1 MRSDTIKKG
10 FERAPHRALLRATG
24 SIESDADWD
33 KPFIAICNSYTDCI
47 PGHAHLNEVGMLV
60 KRMVREAG
68 GVPFIFNTI
77 GVDDGIAMGHVGMKY
92 SLPSRELIADCVET
106 MIRAHCFDGMVCI
119 PNCDKIVPGMMM
131 ATMRLN
137 IPTVFVSGGPM
148 AAGIAQK
155 EGDGE
160 LPEHLRAAT
169 QKSDLISVFKGVGEL
184 QAGKITEA
192 DLKKLEQ
199 NACPTCGSCSGMFT
213 ANSMNCL
220 AEALGI
226 ALPGNGTVLAVS
238 KEREAVYQRAAESII
253 KLVKWDLKPRDIATI
268 EAFDNAIALDVA
280 MGGSTNTILH
290 TLAIAR
296 EAGIPYDIKRIDD
309 ISRRVPCVCKVSPSS
324 NYHVQDV
331 HRAGGIHTILG
342 ELKRMGALTLTCK
355 TVTGKTIGENI
366 DEWDVRSEKCTA
378 WARTARVS
386 GASALVLDPE
396 DKLGPAARTESG
408 NLAPKP
414 LLFFPGDARAITL
427 WRLAAAFNAG
437 DSVAAVAL
445 FTDDAEFEAP
455 QTAEKVATVAE
466 AVVAGG
472 AGDSDKF
479 GFSSGVD
486 AALSAA
492 EAVIWKGP
500 AAIEAGL
507 KQKVAEGRGMVRA
520 ELGVLKGTPV
530 VILWQYGKRGEKQK
544 SSLIRTGRLRG
555 WQISKAYF
563 ESRPAPLKDVQPS
576 GLMPY
581 DSAFRFNA
589 HDCIR
594 NKDAA
599 YTKDGGLAILYGQ
612 LAPEGSVVKTA
623 GISDAFKAY
632 CGPSF
637 VFEGPCVIFESQDDA
652 CAGILGGKVKA
663 GDVVIIRNE
672 GPRGGPGMQE
682 MLSPTS
688 YIAGMGLGDK
698 VALITDG
705 RFSGGTAGACI
716 GHVSPEAA
724 EGGPIGLLKNGDR
737 VRIDF
742 PNRRIDIVVPEA
754 ELAERKK
761 SWQPVKHDISGWLAR
776 YQKMVSNASQGGVLL
791 A

>member
-10 FERAPHRALLRATG
+10 VERAPHRSLLRATG
-24 SIESDADWD
+24 SIESEADWD

-47 PGHAHLNEVGMLV
+47 PGHAHLNEVGLLI
-60 KRMVREAG
+60 KRLVREAG

-77 GVDDGIAMGHVGMKY
+77 GVDDGIAMGHGGMKY

-106 MIRAHCFDGMVCI
+106 MVRAHCFDGMVCI

-131 ATMRLN
+131 AAMRVN

-148 AAGIAQK
+148 AAGVAEQSA
-155 EGDGE
+155 DSQ
-160 LPEHLRAAT
+160 LPAHLRPAT
-169 QKSDLISVFKGVGEL
+169 QKSDLISVFKGVAEV
-184 QAGKITEA
+184 QTGKISEA
-192 DLKKLEQ
+192 DLKRLEQ
-199 NACPTCGSCSGMFT
+199 TACPTCGSCSGMFT

-220 AEALGI
+220 CEALGI
-226 ALPGNGTVLAVS
+226 ALPGNGTILAVS
-238 KEREAVYQRAAESII
+238 KEREALYERAAHAIV
-253 KLVKWDLKPRDIATI
+253 KLVEADIKPRDIATV
-268 EAFDNAIALDVA
+268 EAFDNALTLDVA

-296 EAGIPYDIKRIDD
+296 EAGISYDIKRIDE

-355 TVTGKTIGENI
+355 TVTCKTIGENI

-378 WARTARVS
+378 WAKTARVS
-386 GASALVLDPE
+386 GCSALVLDPN
-396 DKLGPAARTESG
+396 DKLGPAGRTASG
-408 NLAPKP
+408 NLIPKP
-414 LLFFPGDARAITL
+414 MMFFPADARAITL

-437 DSVAAVAL
+437 DASAAALL
-445 FTDDAEFEAP
+445 FTDDAEFQVNE
-455 QTAEKVATVAE
+455 TVT
-466 AVVAGG
+466 
-472 AGDSDKF
+472 
-479 GFSSGVD
+479 
-486 AALSAA
+486 
-492 EAVIWKGP
+492 WKGP

-507 KQKVAEGRGMVRA
+507 KEKFAEFKGMVRA
-520 ELGVLKGTPV
+520 ELGQLKGTPV
-530 VILWQYGKRGEKQK
+530 LVMWKYGPGGHKEMFC
-544 SSLIRTGRLRG
+544 LVRTGRLRS
-555 WQISKAYF
+555 WQISKAYH
-563 ESRPAPLKDVQPS
+563 EHRPGQLKEAQPS

-589 HDCIR
+589 EDCIR
-594 NKDAA
+594 TKDTA

-632 CGPSF
+632 CGPGF
-637 VFEGPCVIFESQDDA
+637 VFEGPCVIFESQEDA
-652 CAGILGGKVKA
+652 CEGILGSKVKA
-663 GDVVIIRNE
+663 GDVVVIRNE

-688 YIAGMGLGDK
+688 YIVGMGLSDK

-716 GHVSPEAA
+716 GHVSPEAE
-724 EGGPIGLLKNGDR
+724 EGGPIGLLRNGDR
-737 VRIDF
+737 LRLDF
-742 PNRRIDIVVPEA
+742 PNRRIDIQVPEA
-754 ELAERKK
+754 ELAQRKEG
-761 SWQPVKHDISGWLAR
+761 WRAVNRDLNGWLRR
-776 YQKMVSNASQGGVLL
+776 YQKLVTNASQGAVL
-791 A
+791 AS

>member
-1 MRSDTIKKG
+1 MRSDVIKKG
-10 FERAPHRALLRATG
+10 VERAPHRSLLRATG
-24 SIESDADWD
+24 SIESEADWD
-33 KPFIAICNSYTDCI
+33 KPFIAIVNSYTDCI
-47 PGHAHLNEVGMLV
+47 PGHAHLNEVGLLV
-60 KRMVREAG
+60 KRLVREAG

-77 GVDDGIAMGHVGMKY
+77 GVDDGIAMGHGGMKY
-92 SLPSRELIADCVET
+92 SLPSRELIADCVES
-106 MIRAHCFDGMVCI
+106 MVRAHCFDGMVCI
-119 PNCDKIVPGMMM
+119 PNCDKIVPGMLM
-131 ATMRLN
+131 ASMRVN

-148 AAGIAQK
+148 AAGVAQTS
-155 EGDGE
+155 GNGE
-160 LPEHLRAAT
+160 LPAHLQPVS
-169 QKSDLISVFKGVGEL
+169 QKSDLISVFNAVGEL
-184 QAGKITEA
+184 QSGKITE
-192 DLKKLEQ
+192 DQLKKLEQ
-199 NACPTCGSCSGMFT
+199 TACPTCGSCSGMFT

-220 AEALGI
+220 CEALGM

-238 KEREAVYQRAAESII
+238 KEREAVYDRAARAII
-253 KLVKWDLKPRDIATI
+253 KLVESDLKPRDIATL

-309 ISRRVPCVCKVSPSS
+309 ISRRVPCLCKVSPSS

-342 ELKRMGALTLTCK
+342 ELKRMGALTETCK

-378 WARTARVS
+378 WAKTVRVS
-386 GASALVLDPE
+386 GCSALVLDPN
-396 DKLGPAARTESG
+396 DKLGPAARTSNG

-414 LLFFPGDARAITL
+414 LLFFPADPRAITL
-427 WRLAAAFNAG
+427 WRLAAAFNAS
-437 DSVAAVAL
+437 DAATSAVL
-445 FTDDAEFEAP
+445 FTEDAEFQVNE
-455 QTAEKVATVAE
+455 TT
-466 AVVAGG
+466 
-472 AGDSDKF
+472 S
-479 GFSSGVD
+479 
-486 AALSAA
+486 
-492 EAVIWKGP
+492 WKGP

-507 KQKVAEGRGMVRA
+507 KEKFAGFRGMVRA
-520 ELGVLKGTPV
+520 ELGQLKGTPV
-530 VILWQYGKRGEKQK
+530 LLVWQYEKSGEKK
-544 SSLIRTGRLRG
+544 LHCLLRTGRLRG
-555 WQISKAYF
+555 WQISKAYH
-563 ESRPAPLKDVQPS
+563 EYRPGQLDEAQPL

-581 DSAFRFNA
+581 DSSFRFNPQ
-589 HDCIR
+589 DCIR
-594 NKDAA
+594 SKDTA
-599 YTKDGGLAILYGQ
+599 YMADGGLAILYGQ

-623 GISDAFKAY
+623 GISDSFKVY

-652 CAGILGGKVKA
+652 CAGILAGKVKA

-688 YIAGMGLGDK
+688 YIVGMGLSDK

-724 EGGPIGLLKNGDR
+724 ER
-737 VRIDF
+737 
-742 PNRRIDIVVPEA
+742 
-754 ELAERKK
+754 
-761 SWQPVKHDISGWLAR
+761 
-776 YQKMVSNASQGGVLL
+776 
-791 A
+791 